1 MSASGGTKAI
11 VAALAANLAI
21 AASKFVAFAFS
32 GSSSMLAE
40 GVHSLADSGN
50 QALLLVGGKKAQR
63 EATPQHP
70 FGYGRERYIYA
81 FLVSIILFSVGG
93 MFALYEGY
101 EKIKHPHEIEHWYW
115 PVGVLVFAIIA
126 ETFSF
131 RTAIKE
137 SNVLR
142 GRKSWKEFVRH
153 AKAPEL
159 PVVLLEDLGALVGLI
174 LALGGV
180 GLALLTGDGVWDG
193 IGTVC
198 IGVLLVLIAVVLA
211 IETKSLLLGES
222 AGAEETTKIEAAI
235 VDGDTVTRIIH
246 MRTLHLG
253 PEELLVAAKIAVRHE
268 ETATEIASAIDAA
281 EARIRE
287 AVPIARVIYLEPDIY
302 SEAEAAKGAARAATP
317 GGPAAPHGREH
328 CVRVRP
334 GGGPRRVSAG
344 PVPYPY
350 PSARPLVSMRPSGPI
365 TNARATT
372 RVAPPTAAAG
382 SAPRTRTRSRRA
394 PAETRAVW
402 PRRAAAASRSCP
414 SPGPRPPRR
423 APSRRDPR
431 RRSANRASSYGCRR
445 ARTAGRRAPSRRT
458 RDAARRRRRGSRTTP

>member
-11 VAALAANLAI
+11 VAALFANLSI
-21 AASKFVAFAFS
+21 AVAKFVAFIFS

-40 GVHSLADSGN
+40 SVHSLADSGN
-50 QALLLVGGKKAQR
+50 QGLLLLGGKRAER

-81 FLVSIILFSVGG
+81 FLVSIVLFSVGG

-137 SNVLR
+137 SNALR
-142 GRKSWKEFVRH
+142 GKKSWKEFVRH

-180 GLALLTGDGVWDG
+180 GMALLTGDGVWDG
-193 IGTVC
+193 IGTLC
-198 IGVLLVLIAVVLA
+198 IGVLLILIALVLA
-211 IETKSLLLGES
+211 VETKSLLLGEA
-222 AGAEETTKIEAAI
+222 AGPEAAQRIEAAI
-235 VDGDTVTRIIH
+235 VAGDTVTGVIH

-253 PEELLVAAKIAVRHE
+253 PEELLVAAKIAVRHDG
-268 ETATEIASAIDAA
+268 TATEIASAIDTA

-302 SEAEAAKGAARAATP
+302 SESEATRGPDREATP
-317 GGPAAPHGREH
+317 GGPA
-328 CVRVRP
+328 
-334 GGGPRRVSAG
+334 
-344 PVPYPY
+344 
-350 PSARPLVSMRPSGPI
+350 
-365 TNARATT
+365 T
-372 RVAPPTAAAG
+372 PPAAH
-382 SAPRTRTRSRRA
+382 
-394 PAETRAVW
+394 
-402 PRRAAAASRSCP
+402 
-414 SPGPRPPRR
+414 
-423 APSRRDPR
+423 
-431 RRSANRASSYGCRR
+431 
-445 ARTAGRRAPSRRT
+445 
-458 RDAARRRRRGSRTTP
+458 